1 MVLAADRVATD
12 IAGAVVRS
20 YARLGCTVVETPLT
34 DLSEVPG
41 VPGTVVVAADLG
53 VVECVL
59 APDDD
64 PIDLAPGLERLA
76 AVGWEVT
83 LLAPTARMGEAH
95 RALRGRPASLQAWW
109 YDGDHLCF
117 GAPEVP

>member
-20 YARLGCTVVETPLT
+20 YARLGCTVVETPLA
-34 DLSEVPG
+34 DLCEVSG
-41 VPGTVVVAADLG
+41 IPGTVVVAADLG
-53 VVECVL
+53 VAECVL
-59 APDDD
+59 TLDDD
-64 PIDLAPGLERLA
+64 PVDLASGLERLA

-83 LLAPTARMGEAH
+83 LLAPAARMGEAH
-95 RALRGRPASLQAWW
+95 QALRGRPLFLQAWW

-117 GAPEVP
+117 GASEVP